1 MRKIKIK
8 KEYKN
13 QVFRIN
19 NKKTQEIKIKYQYK
33 EIQIIIYYKI
43 QSHIPKNLQLTFNN
57 KIQF

>member
-8 KEYKN
+8 KEFNN

-43 QSHIPKNLQLTFNN
+43 QSHTPTNLQFSFNN
-57 KIQF
+57 YIPL